1 MLGFFAKEHSPFEI
15 LSRSFLVGLLG
26 MLPRASLEPNKTLMQ
41 LARRVSNKHHTD
53 SDSATSSIPFF
64 FLIYAQGYPNNFTIL
79 SPFCFLTDVEA
90 NFYFAGCNE
99 AALDLYPNVT
109 VFPSLV
115 SRLEC
120 EATLPADPER
130 K

>member
-64 FLIYAQGYPNNFTIL
+64 FSGGVRTGISKQLHYPFPIL
-79 SPFCFLTDVEA
+79 FSH
-90 NFYFAGCNE
+90 
-99 AALDLYPNVT
+99 
-109 VFPSLV
+109 
-115 SRLEC
+115 
-120 EATLPADPER
+120 
-130 K
+130 